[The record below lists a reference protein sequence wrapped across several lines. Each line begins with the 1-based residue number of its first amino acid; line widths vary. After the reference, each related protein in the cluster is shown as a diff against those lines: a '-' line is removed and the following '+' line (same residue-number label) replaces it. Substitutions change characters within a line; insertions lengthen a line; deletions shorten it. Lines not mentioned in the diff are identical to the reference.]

1 MKLDCYI
8 LVERSLSNVMIGFEQ
23 TTLLSSFVQQLH
35 LPDTQG
41 HSSES
46 ELSWDLKIAQTL
58 DEGNG

>member
-1 MKLDCYI
+1 
-8 LVERSLSNVMIGFEQ
+8 MIGFEQ